1 MTNKE
6 KRAKVILK
14 EKCDCGAYQIKH
26 NNGGNY
32 HQRLAVKYEGG
43 TYYVRRYD
51 TCELVQH
58 EDYHA
63 VQPKEAKKMMN
74 EFIEKYDCRI
84 IVEPGF
90 IEKVIMKLHSEE
102 G

>member
-6 KRAKVILK
+6 SARVILK
-14 EKCDCGAYQIKH
+14 EKCDCGPYQIKH

-43 TYYVRRYD
+43 TYYIRRYD
-51 TCELVQH
+51 TCELVEH

-63 VQPKEAKKMMN
+63 AQPAEAKKMMN
-74 EFIEKYDCRI
+74 EFMEKYDCRI
-84 IVEPGF
+84 IETVNIKE
-90 IEKVIMKLHSEE
+90 
-102 G
+102 